1 MAAGVST
8 RLWEVSDLV
17 ALLEETESQKAAQD
31 HSMKPHVTYIRTG
44 NAVEILPTTAAL
56 MYFGKR
62 WPAAQGSGW
71 SMGADAFKQLRRDN
85 PKVDFVEVESK

>member
-1 MAAGVST
+1 
-8 RLWEVSDLV
+8 
-17 ALLEETESQKAAQD
+17 
-31 HSMKPHVTYIRTG
+31 
-44 NAVEILPTTAAL
+44 

-62 WPAAQGSGW
+62 WPAVQGSGW